1 MIKSIFRVF
10 HNQYRLFSLDQ
21 KKPRTFTQVWLEKF
35 IRKSTINPNKKK
47 PKRKKT
53 EKKKRKRR
61 KKRIT
66 RI

>member
-35 IRKSTINPNKKK
+35 YQENPQFNPNKNKETKEKENKK
-47 PKRKKT
+47 
-53 EKKKRKRR
+53 EKKKK
-61 KKRIT
+61 KKRNN
-66 RI
+66 